1 MISLQD
7 LALQRG
13 GRLLFSEVTVRLHH
27 GQRFG
32 LTGANGS
39 GKSSLFQLM
48 LGQLQADSGELD
60 IPARTVIS
68 HVSQET
74 PGVEQAAIEYVMD
87 GDIQLRKLQ
96 SQMQS
101 AEGEALATLL
111 AGYETIGGYTADARA
126 ATLMHGLGFIDS
138 QLKNAVASFSGGWR
152 MRLNLAQALMQ
163 QSDLLLLDEPT
174 NHLDLDAVIW
184 LENWLRNYDGILI
197 LISHDREFL
206 DAVVTH
212 VMQLEQ
218 HTITT
223 YAGNYSAFEK
233 QRAAQLEQQA
243 ANYKKQQKEI
253 AHLHS
258 FVDRF
263 RAKATKAR
271 QAQSRLKALDRMDI
285 ITAAHID
292 SPFHFQF
299 FEATRAGDPMLKM
312 DEVVAG
318 YNDTIILDGIQ
329 FQLRPGSRVGLLG
342 PNGAGKSTLIKLLA
356 GTLKEKSGER
366 IESQGLKIGYFAQH
380 QLEQLDASASALLH
394 LSRQDTTQARE
405 QQMRDYLGGF
415 GFKGERVD
423 EAIEPFSGGE
433 KARLALALLVWQKP
447 NLLLLDEPTN
457 HLDLDMR
464 HAITVALQ
472 AFEGAMVIVSHDR
485 HLLRTCADELFIVH
499 AGQCEPFDGDLD
511 DYRKTLNE
519 AISKHEQTVVADAE
533 PKSDRKQQRRNA
545 AEQRRLQHPIK
556 NKINKLEKEMAVLQ
570 PLLEEIEDQLSVDEI
585 YQSGS
590 AEKLKLVLAE
600 QAKAKTRLDEIEE
613 QWLELTEQLE
623 EIIL

>member
-1 MISLQD
+1 
-7 LALQRG
+7 
-13 GRLLFSEVTVRLHH
+13 
-27 GQRFG
+27 
-32 LTGANGS
+32 
-39 GKSSLFQLM
+39 
-48 LGQLQADSGELD
+48 
-60 IPARTVIS
+60 
-68 HVSQET
+68 
-74 PGVEQAAIEYVMD
+74 
-87 GDIQLRKLQ
+87 
-96 SQMQS
+96 
-101 AEGEALATLL
+101 
-111 AGYETIGGYTADARA
+111 
-126 ATLMHGLGFIDS
+126 
-138 QLKNAVASFSGGWR
+138 

-545 AEQRRLQHPIK
+545 AEQRRLQQPIK

-613 QWLELTEQLE
+613 QWLESTEQLE

>member
-13 GRLLFSEVTVRLHH
+13 GRPLFSEVTARLHQ

-32 LTGANGS
+32 LTGANGT

-74 PGVEQAAIEYVMD
+74 PGVEQAAIEYVID

-101 AEGEALATLL
+101 AEGAALATLL
-111 AGYETIGGYTADARA
+111 ADYETMGGYTAEARA
-126 ATLMHGLGFIDS
+126 ATLMHGLGFTNP
-138 QLKNAVASFSGGWR
+138 QLNNTVASFSGGWR

-163 QSDLLLLDEPT
+163 KSDLLLLDEPT

-184 LENWLRNYDGILI
+184 LENWLRNYAGILI

-212 VMQLEQ
+212 VMQLEH

-223 YAGNYSAFEK
+223 YTGNYSAFEK

-292 SPFHFQF
+292 SPFHFSF
-299 FEATRAGDPMLKM
+299 FEAARAGDPMLKI

-318 YNDTIILDGIQ
+318 YDDTIILNGIK

-356 GTLKEKSGER
+356 GTLQAKSGER
-366 IESQGLKIGYFAQH
+366 VESQGLKIGYFAQH

-394 LSRQDTTQARE
+394 LSRQDTTEARE

-464 HAITVALQ
+464 HAITIALQ

-519 AISKHEQTVVADAE
+519 AISKDEQTVVTDTE
-533 PKSDRKQQRRNA
+533 PKSDRKQQRQNSA
-545 AEQRRLQHPIK
+545 DQRRLQQPIK
-556 NKINKLEKEMAVLQ
+556 NKINKLEKEMAALQ
-570 PLLEEIEDQLSVDEI
+570 PVLEEIEGQLSADEI

-590 AEKLKLVLAE
+590 ADKLKSVLAE
-600 QAKAKTRLDEIEE
+600 QAKAKARLDEVEE

-623 EIIL
+623 EISL

>member
-1 MISLQD
+1 MISIQN

-13 GRLLFSEVTVRLHH
+13 GRPLFSAVNARLHH

-32 LTGANGS
+32 LTGANGT
-39 GKSSLFQLM
+39 GKSSLFQLL
-48 LGQLQADSGELD
+48 LGQLHADSGELE
-60 IPARTVIS
+60 IPAKTVIS

-74 PGVEQAAIEYVMD
+74 PGVEQPAVEYVID
-87 GDIQLRKLQ
+87 GDIELRKLQ
-96 SQMQS
+96 SKMQS
-101 AEGEALATLL
+101 AQGAALATLL
-111 AGYETIGGYTADARA
+111 ADYETLGGYTAQARA
-126 ATLMHGLGFIDS
+126 ATLMHGLGFTAS
-138 QLKNAVASFSGGWR
+138 QLQNSVASFSGGWR

-163 QSDLLLLDEPT
+163 QSELLLLDEPT

-184 LENWLRNYDGILI
+184 LENWLRRYDGILI

-212 VMQLEQ
+212 IMQLDQ
-218 HTITT
+218 QTITT
-223 YAGNYSAFEK
+223 YSGNYSAFEK

-263 RAKATKAR
+263 RAQATKAR
-271 QAQSRLKALDRMDI
+271 QAQSRIKALERMDI

-299 FEATRAGDPMLKM
+299 FEAARAGDPLLKIE
-312 DEVVAG
+312 DIVAG
-318 YNDTIILDGIQ
+318 YADNIILNGIHL
-329 FQLRPGSRVGLLG
+329 QLRPGSRVGLLG

-356 GTLKEKSGER
+356 GALDAQSGER
-366 IESQGLKIGYFAQH
+366 IEAQGLRIGYFAQH
-380 QLEQLDASASALLH
+380 QLEQLDAAASALVH

-423 EAIEPFSGGE
+423 EVIAPFSGGE

-464 HAITVALQ
+464 HAITIALQ
-472 AFEGAMVIVSHDR
+472 AFAGAMVIVSHDR
-485 HLLRTCADELFIVH
+485 HLLRTCADELYIVH
-499 AGQCEPFDGDLD
+499 AGQCEPYDGDLD
-511 DYRKTLNE
+511 DYRKTLSEKVERASLN
-519 AISKHEQTVVADAE
+519 ASAVDA
-533 PKSDRKQQRRNA
+533 KSDRKQQRREA
-545 AEQRRLQHPIK
+545 AEQRRLQQPIK
-556 NKINKLEKEMAVLQ
+556 NKIKSLEKEMAVLQ
-570 PLLEEIEDQLSVDEI
+570 PALDEYEGQL
-585 YQSGS
+585 S
-590 AEKLKLVLAE
+590 AEKIYQPEFADALKLILLE
-600 QAKAKTRLDEIEE
+600 QAKTKNRLDEVEE
-613 QWLELTEQLE
+613 QWLDLLEQLE
-623 EIIL
+623 AFA